1 MAAYIA
7 TYSSPNGQ
15 KRNITIQASSLMDA
29 KKQLRRRGIP
39 ANDLRPVPVNNAN
52 RFAQK
57 ETTQNS
63 LNIKNFNN
71 LFEKPPGIKEKAV
84 FASKLAALIDAGVP
98 IVRSLD
104 LMAGQQKLP
113 MFKRALTKV
122 SSEVNEGIALAA
134 ALRRWPKV
142 FDQLTIAMVEAGEA
156 GGVLDDTL
164 ARLAKLLEDSA
175 KLKNQIK
182 SALSYP
188 VIVLVIAILV
198 FLGMT
203 IFLIPVFAEIF
214 SELGSELPAFTL
226 MLMNL
231 SSLLRSSFSLFAIG
245 AILLGVWLFSKFY
258 ETPKGRRTIDK
269 LVLKLP
275 LFGDLILLG
284 ATAQFCRVFSSLTR
298 AGVPILLTMDISCE
312 TSGNKIIADSISNCK
327 SLVQEG
333 VLLSDALIKQKV
345 FPDMA
350 LNMLQIG
357 EETGEMDRMLS
368 KVADFYEDEVS
379 TTTKALTA
387 LLEPLMIVFVGGI
400 VGSILLAMYLPMFN
414 VFSQL
419 E

>member
-1 MAAYIA
+1 
-7 TYSSPNGQ
+7 
-15 KRNITIQASSLMDA
+15 MDA

-39 ANDLRPVPVNNAN
+39 ANDLRPVQVNNAN
-52 RFAQK
+52 RFEQK

-113 MFKRALTKV
+113 MFKRALAKV
-122 SSEVNEGIALAA
+122 SSEVNEGIALAT

-203 IFLIPVFAEIF
+203 IFLIPIFADIF
-214 SELGSELPAFTL
+214 KELGSELPAFTL

-231 SSLLRSSFSLFAIG
+231 SSLLRSSFSLYAIG

-258 ETPKGRRTIDK
+258 ETPKGRRVIDQ

-379 TTTKALTA
+379 TTTKALTS

>member
-1 MAAYIA
+1 M
-7 TYSSPNGQ
+7 
-15 KRNITIQASSLMDA
+15 
-29 KKQLRRRGIP
+29 
-39 ANDLRPVPVNNAN
+39 
-52 RFAQK
+52 
-57 ETTQNS
+57 
-63 LNIKNFNN
+63 
-71 LFEKPPGIKEKAV
+71 
-84 FASKLAALIDAGVP
+84 
-98 IVRSLD
+98 
-104 LMAGQQKLP
+104 
-113 MFKRALTKV
+113 
-122 SSEVNEGIALAA
+122 
-134 ALRRWPKV
+134 
-142 FDQLTIAMVEAGEA
+142 
-156 GGVLDDTL
+156 
-164 ARLAKLLEDSA
+164 AKLLEDSA

-231 SSLLRSSFSLFAIG
+231 SSLLRSSFSLYAIG

-350 LNMLQIG
+350 LNMLQICLLY
-357 EETGEMDRMLS
+357 TSPSPRDRQKSRMPS
-368 KVADFYEDEVS
+368 SA
-379 TTTKALTA
+379 
-387 LLEPLMIVFVGGI
+387 
-400 VGSILLAMYLPMFN
+400 
-414 VFSQL
+414 
-419 E
+419 

>member
-1 MAAYIA
+1 MAAFVA
-7 TYSSPNGQ
+7 TYASPNGQ
-15 KRNITIQASSLMDA
+15 NRSITIKASSLTDA
-29 KKQLRRRGIP
+29 KKQLRRRGIR
-39 ANDLRPVPVNNAN
+39 ANNLKPVQAISAGGFEQN
-52 RFAQK
+52 QI
-57 ETTQNS
+57 TQNS
-63 LNIKNFNN
+63 LKTTSFNN
-71 LFEKPPGIKEKAV
+71 LFEKAPGIKDKAV

-113 MFKRALTKV
+113 MFKRALAKV
-122 SSEVNEGIALAA
+122 SSEVNEGIALAT

-231 SSLLRSSFSLFAIG
+231 SSLLRSSFSLYAIG

-258 ETPKGRRTIDK
+258 ETPKGRRVIDQ

-312 TSGNKIIADSISNCK
+312 TSGNKIIADSINNCK

-379 TTTKALTA
+379 TTTKALTS

-400 VGSILLAMYLPMFN
+400 IGSILLAMYLPMFN

-419 E
+419 